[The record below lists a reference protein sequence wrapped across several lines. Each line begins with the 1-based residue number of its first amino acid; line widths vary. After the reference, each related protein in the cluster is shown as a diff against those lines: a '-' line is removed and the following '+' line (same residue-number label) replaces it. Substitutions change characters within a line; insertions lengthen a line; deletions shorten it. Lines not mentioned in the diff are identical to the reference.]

1 MMAKGWI
8 AVWGA
13 ARALDDFARRLV
25 EEAPPLACVT
35 AVESEPL
42 TGAAPD
48 ALFRIAPSGAG
59 QAGALI
65 PPDAATCPACLAEV
79 RDPARRRYGHAFA
92 NCTHCGPRLTIAR
105 AIPWDRAQTSM
116 ADFPLCPAC
125 AAEYEDPGDR
135 RFHAQPIACPN
146 CGPRLWLEGGDA
158 AGDPV
163 TQAARLLRQG
173 AVVAVKGLGGFHL
186 ACDAGNRAAV
196 AALRAGKAREAKPF
210 ALMATLEQAR
220 ALCEVSEQA
229 EALLTSPAA
238 PIVLLPR
245 RDGVALPDGLAR
257 GRTISASCCPPRPC
271 TMPWPMLS
279 TGRW

>member
-1 MMAKGWI
+1 VWI

-116 ADFPLCPAC
+116 ADFPCARPVRRNMRIRATGVSMPSPLPA
-125 AAEYEDPGDR
+125 
-135 RFHAQPIACPN
+135 PIAGRA
-146 CGPRLWLEGGDA
+146 CGWKGA
-158 AGDPV
+158 
-163 TQAARLLRQG
+163 TQ
-173 AVVAVKGLGGFHL
+173 
-186 ACDAGNRAAV
+186 RAI
-196 AALRAGKAREAKPF
+196 P
-210 ALMATLEQAR
+210 
-220 ALCEVSEQA
+220 
-229 EALLTSPAA
+229 
-238 PIVLLPR
+238 
-245 RDGVALPDGLAR
+245 
-257 GRTISASCCPPRPC
+257 
-271 TMPWPMLS
+271 
-279 TGRW
+279 